1 MRVWRQVG
9 QQRMRAGINSRSQFG
24 PVSSSKWR
32 AAIVILAA
40 YGLDFANAGTM
51 IVHRLP
57 HAAGMRQGGRDRHT
71 NGDKDP
77 REQKHQQQSGG
88 QAIHGWITTAGTRI
102 GDARPARKY
111 LHQQSRGDSC
121 PRLSGRAH
129 LDRLSKHQQQQ
140 SFAPPD
146 SRGPAVPAWS
156 FGASTSS
163 GPNPRHQ

>member
-1 MRVWRQVG
+1 M
-9 QQRMRAGINSRSQFG
+9 
-24 PVSSSKWR
+24 
-32 AAIVILAA
+32 ILAA
-40 YGLDFANAGTM
+40 YGLHFANAGTM

-57 HAAGMRQGGRDRHT
+57 HAAGMRKGGRNRHP

-88 QAIHGWITTAGTRI
+88 QAIHGWITNAGTRI

-121 PRLSGRAH
+121 PRLSGRAQ
-129 LDRLSKHQQQQ
+129 LDRLSKHQKQR

-146 SRGPAVPAWS
+146 SRGRLSLRGPLGHLLHQDPTPA
-156 FGASTSS
+156 TSEHY
-163 GPNPRHQ
+163 NEVHHH